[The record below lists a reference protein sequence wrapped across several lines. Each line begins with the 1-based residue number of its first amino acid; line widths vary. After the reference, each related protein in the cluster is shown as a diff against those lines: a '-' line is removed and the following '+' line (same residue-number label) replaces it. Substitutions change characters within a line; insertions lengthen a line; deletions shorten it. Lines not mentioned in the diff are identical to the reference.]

1 MGNTVRKLLICP
13 CAKKKEE
20 KKGPGEMRSEIKT
33 VDNSAHMYDTV
44 SDFPVYAVVNKN
56 RPNNS
61 PQDDSVQYAEIQ
73 VLSEKSRRAS
83 KKPPVP
89 ETTEY
94 ATLDYPKAYDQKNGT
109 LV

>member
-1 MGNTVRKLLICP
+1 MGNTIRKLLICP

-56 RPNNS
+56 RPKNP

-73 VLSEKSRRAS
+73 VFSEKSRSAS
-83 KKPPVP
+83 KKPPVL
-89 ETTEY
+89 ESTEY
-94 ATLDYPKAYDQKNGT
+94 ATLDYPKAYDKKNGT